1 MEDETQ
7 KQLQAFADAAKQ
19 ADAYWVE
26 RAKLAFAIGLEKQR
40 VAAEMTYAAV
50 AKKIGTSAAYITKVF
65 RGDTNVTIETM
76 VKLAR
81 ATGGQLEIR
90 VVNAPGQRVQ
100 WETSALSGK
109 PTITSASASAT
120 LVLHDAANLHL
131 FEDACAA

>member
-1 MEDETQ
+1 MKLSKE
-7 KQLQAFADAAKQ
+7 LQAFAEEAKQ
-19 ADAYWVE
+19 TDEYWVE

-81 ATGGQLEIR
+81 ATGGELEIR
-90 VVNAPGQRVQ
+90 VVNVPAQRVH
-100 WETSALSGK
+100 WETPALSGR
-109 PTITSASASAT
+109 PTTTNAGASAT
-120 LVLHDAANLHL
+120 LVLHDAANHHF